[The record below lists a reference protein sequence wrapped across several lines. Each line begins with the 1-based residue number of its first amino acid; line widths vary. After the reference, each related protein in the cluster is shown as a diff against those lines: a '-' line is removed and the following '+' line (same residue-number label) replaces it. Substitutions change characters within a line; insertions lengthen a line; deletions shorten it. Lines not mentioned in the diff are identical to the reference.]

1 LPATT
6 TTADAA
12 VQSVKVVKLRELNAA
27 LPAGFR
33 QVTAVERR
41 QLVEQRAAAYA
52 HRYAAAPTVAGLVDP
67 R

>member
-1 LPATT
+1 
-6 TTADAA
+6 
-12 VQSVKVVKLRELNAA
+12 LNAA
-27 LPAGFR
+27 LPADFR

-52 HRYAAAPTVAGLVDP
+52 HRYAAAPTVAGLADP